1 MARIGIALF
10 LILALLLLSFGC
22 AGVKEGGTEA
32 VEKEAGTA
40 VTEKEAE
47 SPGAEEGEVESEVAG
62 KEAGTAVTEKET
74 ESEAVEETPAGA
86 VFEAGSPVSSFS
98 EEDIAYLG
106 IACSGTDEEIA
117 GCIRKWQENNMI
129 YASPDKGYHDAGDA
143 IHWNYFLPG
152 IFPSKEII
160 YEHTD
165 NGKIYGICFD
175 FAVIYCSIAE
185 YYGLEC
191 RVMNTKTKP
200 SEGKDSSEPTTG
212 MRREEYDRL
221 KLKLEKNGL
230 DYSYGAVNSVAEET
244 PTHYWAEVYLNGEW
258 VITDSTQKT
267 TGGNTSNEFIATND
281 FEVTDWLSRDKT
293 ELLANYSYEGI
304 TDDLGQSGRA
314 ANIYDL
320 MQGLA
325 FAPYFDDVEAACDFV
340 GAGDNLTKTD
350 LSEAMEDKE
359 AYESCSGKKLYLV
372 CYFICDGDDLEGTA
386 WVERY
391 ELYSGEK
398 LDMECA
404 RDIIEGF

>member
-1 MARIGIALF
+1 MAKRIIVLS
-10 LILALLLLSFGC
+10 LVLALLLMSFGC

-32 VEKEAGTA
+32 VERDAGTA
-40 VTEKEAE
+40 VTEE
-47 SPGAEEGEVESEVAG
+47 
-62 KEAGTAVTEKET
+62 ET
-74 ESEAVEETPAGA
+74 EETRDGA
-86 VFEAGSPVSSFS
+86 IFKAKSPISSFS

-106 IACSGTDEEIA
+106 IACSGSDEEIA
-117 GCIRKWQENNMI
+117 GCIKKWQEDNMI
-129 YASPDKGYHDAGDA
+129 YASPDKGYDDAADP

-165 NGKIYGICFD
+165 NGKVYGICFD
-175 FAVIYCSIAE
+175 FAIIYCSIAN

-200 SEGKDSSEPTTG
+200 GEQAGSEPQSG
-212 MRREEYDRL
+212 MLREEYDRF

-230 DYSYGAVNSVAEET
+230 DYSYGAVNSVAEGT

-258 VITDSTQKT
+258 VTKDGTQKT
-267 TGGNTSNEFIATND
+267 TGGSTETEFIATND
-281 FEVTDWLSRDKT
+281 FEVPDWLSRDKT
-293 ELLANYSYEGI
+293 ELLESYSYEGI
-304 TDDLGQSGRA
+304 TDNLGQSGRA
-314 ANIYDL
+314 ANIDDL

-325 FAPYFDDVEAACDFV
+325 FAPYFNNAEAARDFL
-340 GAGDNLTKTD
+340 GAGDKLTETD

-372 CYFICDGDDLEGTA
+372 CYFMCDGDDLKGTA
-386 WVERY
+386 WAERY

-398 LDMECA
+398 LDSECA
-404 RDIIEGF
+404 RNIMEGS